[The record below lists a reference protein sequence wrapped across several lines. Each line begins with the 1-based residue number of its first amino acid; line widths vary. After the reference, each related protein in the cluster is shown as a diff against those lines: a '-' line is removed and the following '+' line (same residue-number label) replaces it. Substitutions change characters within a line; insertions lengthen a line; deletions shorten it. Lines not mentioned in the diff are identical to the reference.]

1 MYGNG
6 AVQNRELETATPP
19 IEPISSVHQ
28 NTQNILIDAN
38 SALSSLLSKVR
49 GSQPEQGKAG
59 LEKVPERHLMA
70 DARSLRDL
78 AGSIFEKAQ
87 ELHRYIGHDK

>member
-1 MYGNG
+1 MYGNT
-6 AVQNRELETATPP
+6 AKDVQAQEKEPP

-28 NTQNILIDAN
+28 NTV
-38 SALSSLLSKVR
+38 SLLSDANGSLSQLLAKVR
-49 GSQPEQGKAG
+49 GSQPEQRSK
-59 LEKVPERHLMA
+59 LEKVPERNLLA